1 MKDPENLTLLVN
13 ILNKYMY
20 FYMSDSTLVPETD
33 IKKLVDL
40 INENISQIKADGK
53 VDKVK
58 KAISYFENT
67 INALKFSEINIH

>member
-20 FYMSDSTLVPETD
+20 FHMSDSTLIPETD
-33 IKKLVDL
+33 VKKLVDL
-40 INENISQIKADGK
+40 INENIGQIKADGK

-58 KAISYFENT
+58 KAIGYFENT
-67 INALKFSEINIH
+67 VNALKFSEINIH